1 MTGFGAR
8 VIIMAGRLCAWLVV
22 SVPVAVVG
30 VIAFAAMEVRD
41 RPADISYAAPV
52 AMTITIAALA
62 AGVGA
67 LLGAAFAFV
76 SAEFGL
82 PWIARVARLLVAGLR
97 GLPPVVLGG
106 LGWMIII
113 PQTFGVSGAHAA
125 PPAWQAVLMAVTVLT
140 VMLIAP
146 AFGATMHALNRIP
159 AITREAAVAAGANRP
174 LIAAAVLLPLVA
186 RTLWAAMA
194 LGFARAAGEATAVT
208 LIFLAL
214 AFDERPLGAVVIGTS
229 LHGVAAFAS
238 NETLVLLG
246 QASAAGLVLIA
257 FGFAAVSAAN
267 RFDRHIVWV

>member
-1 MTGFGAR
+1 MTGFGAK

-22 SVPVAVVG
+22 AVPVAVVG

-52 AMTITIAALA
+52 AMTITIAALSA
-62 AGVGA
+62 CVGA
-67 LLGAAFAFV
+67 SIGAALAFV
-76 SAEFGL
+76 SEEFGW
-82 PWIARVARLLVAGLR
+82 PWLTRIARLIIAALR
-97 GLPPVVLGG
+97 AVPAVVLGG
-106 LGWMIII
+106 IGWMIMI
-113 PQTFGVSGAHAA
+113 PPTYGNPGTHLA
-125 PPAWQAVLMAVTVLT
+125 PPAWQAVLIAVAVLT
-140 VMLIAP
+140 AMLIAP
-146 AFGATMHALNRIP
+146 AFGATMHALQRIP
-159 AITREAAVAAGANRP
+159 RITRDAAAAAGAARP

-194 LGFARAAGEATAVT
+194 LGFARAAAEATAVT

-214 AFDERPLGAVVIGTS
+214 AFDSRPLGAVVIGTS
-229 LHGVAAFAS
+229 LHGVAMSSS

-267 RFDRHIVWV
+267 RFDRTIAWV

>member
-22 SVPVAVVG
+22 AVPVAVVG

-67 LLGAAFAFV
+67 SLGAALAFV
-76 SAEFGL
+76 SEEFGW
-82 PWIARVARLLVAGLR
+82 PWLTRVARLAIAGLR
-97 GLPPVVLGG
+97 AIPPVVLGG
-106 LGWMIII
+106 LGWMIMI
-113 PQTFGVSGAHAA
+113 PPAYGLHGTHAA
-125 PPAWQAVLMAVTVLT
+125 PPAWHAVLVAVLMLT
-140 VMLIAP
+140 AMLVAP
-146 AFGATMHALNRIP
+146 AFGATMHALRRIP
-159 AITREAAVAAGANRP
+159 AITREAAVAAGAARP
-174 LIAAAVLLPLVA
+174 LIAGAVLLPLVA

-214 AFDERPLGAVVIGTS
+214 AFDQRPLGAVVIGTS
-229 LHGVAAFAS
+229 LHAVSAFGS

-246 QASAAGLVLIA
+246 QASAAGLVMIA

-267 RFDRHIVWV
+267 RFDRNIAWV

>member
-1 MTGFGAR
+1 MTGFGAKI
-8 VIIMAGRLCAWLVV
+8 IIMAGRLCAWLVV
-22 SVPVAVVG
+22 AVPVAVVG

-67 LLGAAFAFV
+67 TIGAAFAFV
-76 SAEFGL
+76 SEEFGW
-82 PWIARVARLLVAGLR
+82 PWLTRIARLAIAGIR
-97 GLPPVVLGG
+97 AVPAVVLGG
-106 LGWMIII
+106 IGWLIII
-113 PQTFGVSGAHAA
+113 PPAFGSPGSHSG
-125 PPAWQAVLMAVTVLT
+125 PPAWQAVLIAVAALT

-146 AFGATMHALNRIP
+146 AFGATMHALHRIP
-159 AITREAAVAAGANRP
+159 RITRDAAAAAGAARP

-194 LGFARAAGEATAVT
+194 LGFARAAAEATAVT

-214 AFDERPLGAVVIGTS
+214 VFDLRPLGAVVIGTS
-229 LHGVAAFAS
+229 LHGVAMSAS

-267 RFDRHIVWV
+267 RFDRNISWV

>member
-1 MTGFGAR
+1 
-8 VIIMAGRLCAWLVV
+8 
-22 SVPVAVVG
+22 
-30 VIAFAAMEVRD
+30 MEVRD

-76 SAEFGL
+76 SEEFGL
-82 PWIARVARLLVAGLR
+82 PWIARVSRLIVAGLR
-97 GLPPVVLGG
+97 GFPPVVFGG

-113 PQTFGVSGAHAA
+113 PRTFGLPGTHAA

-140 VMLIAP
+140 LMLIAP
-146 AFGATMHALNRIP
+146 AFGATMHALRRIP
-159 AITREAAVAAGANRP
+159 ARTREAAVAAGAARP
-174 LIAAAVLLPLVA
+174 LIAAAVLLPLVS

-214 AFDERPLGAVVIGTS
+214 RVAQRPLRKVVIGKTVQ
-229 LHGVAAFAS
+229 GVAAFS
-238 NETLVLLG
+238 
-246 QASAAGLVLIA
+246 
-257 FGFAAVSAAN
+257 
-267 RFDRHIVWV
+267 